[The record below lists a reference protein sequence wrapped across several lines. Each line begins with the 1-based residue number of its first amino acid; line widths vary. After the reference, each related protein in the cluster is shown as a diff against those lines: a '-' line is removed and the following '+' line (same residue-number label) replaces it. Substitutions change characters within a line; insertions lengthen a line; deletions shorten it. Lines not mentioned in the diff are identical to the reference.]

1 MSFRTDGA
9 LEAETAPLPHLTVC
23 ASEHFVSDVEEVL
36 GKGAL
41 SLLS

>member
-1 MSFRTDGA
+1 MDHA
-9 LEAETAPLPHLTVC
+9 LDAETAPLPNLTVT
-23 ASEHFVSDVEEVL
+23 ASEHFVADVEEIL

>member
-1 MSFRTDGA
+1 MENA
-9 LEAETAPLPHLTVC
+9 LEADTVPLPNHLISP
-23 ASEHFVSDVEEVL
+23 SEYFVADVEEVL